1 MARRSHTFRQTM
13 KRTIVVLL
21 LLAGCGQARQ
31 AATTPAAPHA
41 EMRTIENS
49 GARPRLYDPPPM
61 LTDEAPPPKPR
72 DPIAAAN
79 QIPLTDE
86 DERIRARLPFAPAIA
101 MDPVDGSKVS
111 IRATTPTLDLKG
123 RTYYFSSEEN
133 KRLFQA
139 NPDQFTKGVF
149 SKL

>member
-1 MARRSHTFRQTM
+1 M
-13 KRTIVVLL
+13 KRLLPILVLL
-21 LLAGCGQARQ
+21 TGCGQTQ
-31 AATTPAAPHA
+31 PASNPPAPHA
-41 EMRTIENS
+41 EMRTIES
-49 GARPRLYDPPPM
+49 TKEKPRLYEPPPM
-61 LTDEAPPPKPR
+61 LSDEAPPPKPR

-79 QIPLTDE
+79 QTPLNDD

-123 RTYYFSSEEN
+123 RTYYFSSEDN
-133 KRLFQA
+133 RRLFQA
-139 NPDQFTKGVF
+139 NPDQYTKGVF